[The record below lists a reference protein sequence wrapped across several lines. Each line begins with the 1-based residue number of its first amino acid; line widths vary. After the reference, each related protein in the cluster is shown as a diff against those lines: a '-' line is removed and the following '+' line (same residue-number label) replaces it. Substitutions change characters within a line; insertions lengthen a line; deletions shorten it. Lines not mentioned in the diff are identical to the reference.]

1 MNTGVLTSDHGRLS
15 RRLGWWAGV
24 VIILSGVMAG
34 IILRGTGQAA
44 SEAKQNAVVIHE
56 LYQLLN
62 AANLLAAERAPS
74 NILLGMAGD
83 DQSEALNKLNA
94 ARRRTD
100 IALSQAA
107 PYIPGAQLFLLQQ
120 GLQHARHQVDTT
132 VVQIKPDPARLQ
144 GTINAMF
151 AVSDTLH
158 DIAMIKAAKWFDRDT
173 SLSTPVLRAIA
184 LTELRDTAGRMGSW
198 LIAPV
203 QTHTPL
209 SAYNLQGLYRAD
221 ERVHILWRL
230 LTPAGAFPVPSS
242 GMIPSTPAEARER
255 FFKEGRPLINQL
267 MQEGLSGSGRY
278 SLSAVELTEHYQS
291 TLSLLERWQ
300 YEYMMHLLAEYNHRA
315 EKESD
320 LFSLIIFT
328 MLLITGLTS
337 GGVFIVQFR
346 ILRPLLAARKMIVGL
361 ADESGVPVNPPAR
374 VRELDLLFHSIDI
387 LRVRL
392 EERGELTR
400 RLQYLA
406 ETDELTGLFNR
417 RAFDLTGESWISR
430 DQSGVNIFLIIMD
443 LDHFK
448 SINDRYGHPTGDR
461 VLISAADVIHNQI
474 REGDIAARM
483 GGEEFA
489 VIIKGKKIAEASALA
504 ERIRKEL
511 HNLVVSAPDGE
522 QIKISSSFGIA
533 GTGQGQSWL
542 QLITDAD
549 SALYRAKERGRDC
562 IEIHTPE
569 QQD

>member
-34 IILRGTGQAA
+34 IILRGTWQAA

-62 AANLLAAERAPS
+62 TANLLAAERAPS
-74 NILLGMAGD
+74 NILLGMAGA
-83 DQSEALNKLNA
+83 DQSEARNKLNA
-94 ARRRTD
+94 ARQRTD
-100 IALSQAA
+100 TALRQAA
-107 PYIPGAQLFLLQQ
+107 PLIPGAQLFLLQQ
-120 GLQHARHQVDTT
+120 SLQHARHQVDKTA
-132 VVQIKPDPARLQ
+132 VQIKPDLARIQ
-144 GTINAMF
+144 DTINAMF

-158 DIAMIKAAKWFDRDT
+158 DIAMIKAAKWFDKDT
-173 SLSTPVLRAIA
+173 SLSTPVLRAMA

-203 QTHTPL
+203 LTHTPL
-209 SAYNLQGLYRAD
+209 STYNLQGLYRAD
-221 ERVHILWRL
+221 ERVHILWSF
-230 LTPAGAFPVPSS
+230 LTPAGAFPVP
-242 GMIPSTPAEARER
+242 GNGTLTSTPAEARER
-255 FFKEGRPLINQL
+255 FFKEGRPLIGLL

-320 LFSLIIFT
+320 LFSLVIFT
-328 MLLITGLTS
+328 MLLITGLIS

-361 ADESGVPVNPPAR
+361 AEERGVPAKPPAR

-387 LRVRL
+387 LKVRL

-417 RAFDLTGESWISR
+417 RAFDLTGESWVSR
-430 DQSGVNIFLIIMD
+430 GQSDVHIFLIIMD
-443 LDHFK
+443 LDYFK
-448 SINDRYGHPTGDR
+448 SINDRHGHPTGDR
-461 VLISAADVIHNQI
+461 VLISAADVIRNQV
-474 REGDIAARM
+474 REGDMAARM

-489 VIIKGKKIAEASALA
+489 VIIRGKKIAEACALA

-511 HNLVVSAPDGE
+511 HSLVVSAPDGE
-522 QIKISSSFGIA
+522 MIRITSSFGIA
-533 GTGQGQSWL
+533 GTNEGQSWL

-549 SALYRAKERGRDC
+549 SALYKAKERGRDC
-562 IEIHTPE
+562 IEIYTPE
-569 QQD
+569 QQA